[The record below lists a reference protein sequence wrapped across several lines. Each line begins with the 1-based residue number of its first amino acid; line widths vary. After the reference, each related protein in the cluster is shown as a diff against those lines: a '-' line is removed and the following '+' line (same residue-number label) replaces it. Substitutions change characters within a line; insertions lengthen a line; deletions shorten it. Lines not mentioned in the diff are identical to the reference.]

1 MENLLLIVLILAFMG
16 FFILY
21 KVKINRDITEN
32 PNLNFFE
39 KMKLLNERDIQNG
52 KTVDNARFNAK
63 SKGISFFSP
72 FGSEKKAVEYLETE
86 YKRQQLLNGINNVSF
101 DNEFQMRTKIND
113 LLIQQEQLRGAK
125 LSNAEKEVMIQELL
139 HRLRN

>member
-1 MENLLLIVLILAFMG
+1 MESLLIVVLILAFMG

-21 KVKINRDITEN
+21 KVKTNRDITEN
-32 PNLNFFE
+32 PNLNVFE

-52 KTVDNARFNAK
+52 NTVDNARFNAK

-86 YKRQQLLNGINNVSF
+86 YKRQQLLNGINNVGF

-113 LLIQQEQLRGAK
+113 LLLQQEQLRGAK